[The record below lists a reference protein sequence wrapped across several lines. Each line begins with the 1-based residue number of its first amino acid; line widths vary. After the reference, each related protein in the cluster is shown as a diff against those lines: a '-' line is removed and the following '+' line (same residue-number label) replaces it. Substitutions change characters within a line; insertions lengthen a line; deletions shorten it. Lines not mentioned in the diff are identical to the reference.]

1 MKTPIETA
9 QALTMSRKQTLIATI
24 LEGLEETKPDGAGFG
39 EEHMAAMRLANAAPE
54 LLEALKEITTFFAN
68 ACQCKMSDGFV
79 CIVHRTKKAISKAE
93 GRVKP

>member
-1 MKTPIETA
+1 MNYTPGPWLTDRNHIITDKGDEIATA
-9 QALTMSRKQTLIATI
+9 SYRQSGYVQANIRLIA
-24 LEGLEETKPDGAGFG
+24 
-39 EEHMAAMRLANAAPE
+39 AAPE